1 MADLGTDRI
10 APEATTLDPSLL
22 ARAVSSSI
30 RECATNMRADFFCA
44 IQKAYNEALKRN
56 PGSRETSVLRDIV
69 GNAIIGQE
77 QGMPICQDTGSVWV
91 CLEVGSECEVP
102 GNIFAQVNHAV
113 SQAYT
118 EGHLRMSMLRDALFD
133 RTNTNDNTP
142 AFTEIRIVP
151 GRGVKVH
158 VMLKG
163 GGSDNASRLVM
174 LPPSAGAEGIK
185 QEVIACVREKA
196 ANACPPLLI
205 GVGAGAT
212 FDKVAGLAK
221 HALLRRVGSPAES
234 DEAAEFEQELLDA
247 VNATDIG
254 PGALGGFPTALAVHL
269 ETAPCHIAALPLAI
283 NMGCCAMR
291 SATMVIVDE
300 RGHVLREPVADT
312 WTSPAETRQN

>member
-1 MADLGTDRI
+1 MADLGTDRNTPEI
-10 APEATTLDPSLL
+10 ATLGPSLL
-22 ARAVSSSI
+22 ARAVYDSI
-30 RECATNMRADFFCA
+30 RECATNMRADFLFA
-44 IQKAYNEALKRN
+44 MQEAYDEALERN
-56 PGSRETSVLRDIV
+56 PESREASVLRDIV
-69 GNAIIGQE
+69 GNAMIGQE

-102 GNIFAQVNHAV
+102 GNIFAQVNDAV
-113 SQAYT
+113 AQAYAKS
-118 EGHLRMSMLRDALFD
+118 HLRMSMLRDALFD

-142 AFTEIRIVP
+142 AFTEIRIVA

-174 LPPSAGAEGIK
+174 LPPSAGREGIK
-185 QEVIACVREKA
+185 QEVLACVREKA

-205 GVGAGAT
+205 GVGVGAT

-221 HALLRRVGSPAES
+221 HALLHRVGSPSES

-247 VNATDIG
+247 VNATGIG

-291 SATMVIVDE
+291 SATMVLVDE
-300 RGHVLREPVADT
+300 KGHVLRDPAADT
-312 WTSPAETRQN
+312 WVSPAETRQN